1 MKRLQ
6 SFLVILAASAIAG
19 YGQDAWTWRAGLFGA
34 GTLNMHSGAFS
45 TYEGLQGCGN
55 FSDATSMGWTL
66 GNLLDVRFGTGWGAQ
81 ARLGFWDASGTF
93 QDPAPVAPLVALP
106 DGSLVRLPSTF
117 DLNTT
122 VDVLTLDLLATYE
135 LLPRLHVALGP
146 HVGYVSRASFEQT
159 EELEANSPVRFA
171 NGGTSRLILSAP
183 FDQGDAM
190 GTTRSLRLGATAQV
204 SYEFP
209 IAKRVDLAPEVAY
222 TLPFTSVL
230 SSFSWS
236 INMLRAGIRITY
248 EFSSDPPPP
257 APVEAP
263 PPPPPAPVAA
273 LMPPY
278 VLLDVTATAADG
290 SSDAVSEIVLSEARS
305 VDVVPLLPNVFFDSL
320 SADLPARYVRR
331 QGRTAGFAPAALTG
345 DVLAVYHDIL
355 NIIGQRLQQRPSA
368 TLSIMGHR
376 EPLSGE
382 ADAALAAQRA
392 EAVRD
397 YLVTTWGIDAG
408 RLTLASRELPLRPS
422 NRTVADGRDEN
433 RRVELASN
441 DAAILA
447 PVRRTATRATVA
459 PSPIRV
465 MPTVA
470 PEGPAQVRV
479 VAADGTTLREET
491 VGTGSQMQW
500 SADPTVVSGLIARG
514 HRRVT
519 VTAVSGDGDMR
530 REARAVIGLRR
541 HRSEDGASE
550 ADTIRERHRLVFF
563 GFDDDRISAI
573 DQQHMDALLARLR
586 TSSKITV
593 TGYTD
598 RIGDAGYNTG
608 LATRRATR
616 VANTLRER
624 IVPEVVR
631 ERGAGPELIHD
642 NNLPEGRMYNRTV
655 VIDVATPRDA
665 GLGDE

>member
-1 MKRLQ
+1 MKRFQ
-6 SFLVILAASAIAG
+6 SFFVILATSAIVV

-45 TYEGLQGCGN
+45 TYEGLQGCGS
-55 FSDATSMGWTL
+55 FSDATTMGWTL
-66 GNLLDVRFGTGWGAQ
+66 GNLLDVRFGNSWGAQ
-81 ARLGFWDASGTF
+81 ARLGLWDANGTF
-93 QDPAPVAPLVALP
+93 NDPAPVAPLVALQ
-106 DGSLVRLPSTF
+106 DGSLVRLPSSF

-135 LLPRLHVALGP
+135 LFPRLHVAFGP
-146 HVGYVSRASFEQT
+146 HVGYVSRASFEQS
-159 EELEANSPVRFA
+159 EELDANTPVRFA

-190 GTTRSLRLGATAQV
+190 ATTRNLRLGATAQV

-209 IAKRVDLAPEVAY
+209 IAKRVDLAPEVAF
-222 TLPFTSVL
+222 TMPFTSVL

-236 INMLRAGIRITY
+236 INMLRAGIRVTY

-263 PPPPPAPVAA
+263 PPAPAPVAT

-290 SSDAVSEIVLSEARS
+290 SSDAVSEVVLSEARS
-305 VDVVPLLPNVFFDSL
+305 FDVVPLLPNVFFDSL
-320 SADLPARYVRR
+320 SAALPARYVRR
-331 QGRTAGFAPAALTG
+331 TGRTSGFAPAALGG
-345 DVLAVYHDIL
+345 DVLTVYHDIL

-376 EPLSGE
+376 EPQSGE
-382 ADAALAAQRA
+382 IDAALAMQRA

-397 YLVTTWGIDAG
+397 YLVATWGIDAG
-408 RLTLASRELPLRPS
+408 RLLVASRELPQRPS

-433 RRVELASN
+433 RRVELSTN
-441 DAAILA
+441 DPAIMA
-447 PVRRTATRATVA
+447 PVRRTSTRASIA

-465 MPTVA
+465 LPTVA

-491 VGTGSQMQW
+491 VATGSQMQW
-500 SADPTVVSGLIARG
+500 SADPATVAGLIGRG

-519 VTAVSGDGDMR
+519 VTATSGEGDMR
-530 REARAVIGLRR
+530 REARHVIGLRR

-573 DQQHMDALLARLR
+573 DQQHMDALQARLR

-608 LATRRATR
+608 LSTRRAVR